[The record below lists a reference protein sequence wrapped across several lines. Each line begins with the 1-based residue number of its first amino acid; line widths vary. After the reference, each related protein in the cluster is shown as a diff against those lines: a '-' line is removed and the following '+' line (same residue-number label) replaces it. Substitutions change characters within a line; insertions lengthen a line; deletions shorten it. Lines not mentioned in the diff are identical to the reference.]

1 MPQTSDHTPVQPDG
15 AFVELGAG
23 DLTAIVAHLQS
34 LDERDFHLRFGSGL
48 RTPDAL
54 QRTAQGLLQRASV
67 FGLWDAGHTR
77 LLVLGSHGRSTSASA
92 PDSVELGLS
101 ALPEVRGGV
110 SQRVA
115 TWLLPRFVAAKYKQV
130 EVLFYAANQPVAR
143 LAASMGMKVSCS
155 QGECV
160 AHLDLK
166 PTADAIRDW
175 LDRLEQ
181 LLAAVRNEPPASA
194 GAKL

>member
-1 MPQTSDHTPVQPDG
+1 MPQTSDHTPVQTAD

-23 DLTAIVAHLQS
+23 DLAAIVAHLQS
-34 LDERDFHLRFGSGL
+34 LDEHDFHLRFGSGL
-48 RTPDAL
+48 RTPEVL

-101 ALPEVRGGV
+101 ALPEIRGGV

-115 TWLLPRFVAAKYKQV
+115 AWLLPRLVAAKYKQV
-130 EVLFYAANQPVAR
+130 ELMFYASNQPVAR
-143 LAASMGMKVSCS
+143 LAAGMGMKVSCS

-160 AHLDLK
+160 AHFDLK
-166 PTADAIRDW
+166 PTADAIHDW

-181 LLAAVRNEPPASA
+181 LLEAVRNAPPAGA